1 MNKTAI
7 AITLILV
14 VTAVAIAVILRPA
27 GSVRLEALEDRL
39 GALERRVAE
48 LVAEPADTDLVA
60 RLDAVEAM
68 AESQIEKEA
77 VLSESEEKERD
88 VMARLQHIE
97 HSVAQADQAISN
109 TIDERVAEVVDEKV
123 SAIAEKQ
130 AVMQN
135 KKPSLDDFA
144 VALDLTYNQRV
155 AVEDE
160 VRFGQKEVRNI
171 LDIPTA
177 DGSNLVKELVE
188 VLAHGGIE
196 HPETSKRFMKWVGR
210 VMSETI
216 PGTDDTYGTRIEAA
230 KNKVRAGFRKV
241 FTDKQYADFEKW
253 GLDPTEIQ
261 EIENNP
267 WTDIGELIQKRMLE
281 LKE

>member
-14 VTAVAIAVILRPA
+14 VAAVAIAVILRPA
-27 GSVRLEALEDRL
+27 DSVRLEALEDRL
-39 GALERRVAE
+39 GELERRVAE
-48 LVAEPADTDLVA
+48 LVAEPADTALVA

-88 VMARLQHIE
+88 VMTRLQHIE
-97 HSVAQADQAISN
+97 HSVARADQAISN
-109 TIDERVAEVVDEKV
+109 TIDERVAEVIDEKV

-130 AVMQN
+130 AIMQN

-144 VALDLTYNQRV
+144 EALDLTYNQRV

-261 EIENNP
+261 EIENSP

>member
-14 VTAVAIAVILRPA
+14 SAVVAVAVILKPT
-27 GSVRLEALEDRL
+27 GSARLEALEDRL
-39 GALERRVAE
+39 SALERRISEMGSA
-48 LVAEPADTDLVA
+48 PADTELVA

-68 AESQIEKEA
+68 AEGRIEKQA
-77 VLSESEEKERD
+77 LPPVSEEKERD

-97 HSVAQADQAISN
+97 HSVAQADQAISS
-109 TIDERVAEVVDEKV
+109 TIDERVAAVVDEKV

-130 AVMQN
+130 AIMQN
-135 KKPSLDDFA
+135 KEPSLDDFA
-144 VALDLTYNQRV
+144 RALDLSYNQRV

-160 VRFGQKEVRNI
+160 VRFGQKEVRGI

-177 DGSNLVKELVE
+177 DGSNLVDELVE

-196 HPETSKRFMKWVGR
+196 HPETSKRFMKWIGR
-210 VMSETI
+210 VMGETI
-216 PGTDDTYGTRIEAA
+216 PGTDETYGTRIQAA
-230 KNKVRAGFRKV
+230 KRKVSDGFRKV
-241 FTDKQYADFEKW
+241 FTDEQYADFEKW
-253 GLDPTEIQ
+253 GLDPTEIK
-261 EIENNP
+261 EIENSP
-267 WTDIGELIQKRMLE
+267 WADIGERIQERMLQ